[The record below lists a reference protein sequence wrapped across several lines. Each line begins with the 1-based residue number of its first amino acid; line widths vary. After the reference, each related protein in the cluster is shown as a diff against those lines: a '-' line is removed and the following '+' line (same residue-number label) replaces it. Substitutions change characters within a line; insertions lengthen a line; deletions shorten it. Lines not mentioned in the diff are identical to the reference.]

1 MSLRNGPSMET
12 KGELRMLE
20 LNISAT
26 VHGWVKVLLLMV

>member
-26 VHGWVKVLLLMV
+26 VHRWVKVLLFMF